1 MLVIVQV
8 VGALLVLVPFA
19 AQQFGKLNSG
29 ASAYLWPNA
38 VGSAALAVL
47 AAINRQWG
55 FLLLEAVWAA
65 VALRTIICGP
75 TNASLNDPRGR
86 LPIVNRQP
94 QRSAQQRGQR
104 AAARLPAPAD
114 HTRLLGH

>member
-1 MLVIVQV
+1 MLVTVQI

-19 AQQFGKLNSG
+19 AQQFGRLNAD

-47 AAINRQWG
+47 AAINAQWG

-65 VALRTIICGP
+65 VSA
-75 TNASLNDPRGR
+75 
-86 LPIVNRQP
+86 
-94 QRSAQQRGQR
+94 RSIMR
-104 AAARLPAPAD
+104 AVRP
-114 HTRLLGH
+114 LLG

>member
-19 AQQFGKLNSG
+19 AQQFGKLG
-29 ASAYLWPNA
+29 ADAAAYLWPNA

-47 AAINRQWG
+47 AADNGQWG

-65 VALRTIICGP
+65 VAV
-75 TNASLNDPRGR
+75 RGIVGGTR
-86 LPIVNRQP
+86 HLP
-94 QRSAQQRGQR
+94 
-104 AAARLPAPAD
+104 
-114 HTRLLGH
+114 

>member
-1 MLVIVQV
+1 MLVIVQI

-19 AQQFGKLNSG
+19 AQQFGRLNAD

-47 AAINRQWG
+47 AAISAQWG

-65 VALRTIICGP
+65 VSA
-75 TNASLNDPRGR
+75 
-86 LPIVNRQP
+86 
-94 QRSAQQRGQR
+94 RSIMR
-104 AAARLPAPAD
+104 AVRPLV
-114 HTRLLGH
+114 G

>member
-19 AQQFGKLNSG
+19 AQQFGTLNAN

-38 VGSAALAVL
+38 VGSGVLAVL
-47 AAINRQWG
+47 AAINGQCG

-65 VALRTIICGP
+65 VAARSIMRAVRPLLR
-75 TNASLNDPRGR
+75 
-86 LPIVNRQP
+86 
-94 QRSAQQRGQR
+94 
-104 AAARLPAPAD
+104 
-114 HTRLLGH
+114 

>member
-19 AQQFGKLNSG
+19 AQQFGKLNAD

-38 VGSAALAVL
+38 VGSAVL
-47 AAINRQWG
+47 AALAAVNGQWG

-65 VALRTIICGP
+65 VATRSIIRAIRPMLR
-75 TNASLNDPRGR
+75 
-86 LPIVNRQP
+86 
-94 QRSAQQRGQR
+94 
-104 AAARLPAPAD
+104 
-114 HTRLLGH
+114 